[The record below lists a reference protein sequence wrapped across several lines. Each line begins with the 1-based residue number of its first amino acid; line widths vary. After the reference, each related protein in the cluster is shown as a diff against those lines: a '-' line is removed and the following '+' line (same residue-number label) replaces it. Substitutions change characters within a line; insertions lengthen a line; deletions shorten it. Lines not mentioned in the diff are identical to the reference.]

1 MDGLEGTGTELPFT
15 GKSQSLRDKMKRR
28 REAIQNLEA
37 SVVQASNSS
46 PPEEEVKSAS
56 KEIKKPKIEEIE
68 KSAKKDRSSKVKNL
82 VLAQKSNK
90 MEYFGTEK
98 TNRIFERNLG
108 SW

>member
-1 MDGLEGTGTELPFT
+1 MEGLEGTGTELPFT

-56 KEIKKPKIEEIE
+56 KEIKKPKLEETE
-68 KSAKKDRSSKVKNL
+68 KSAKKDRSSKVIL
-82 VLAQKSNK
+82 LIS
-90 MEYFGTEK
+90 EK
-98 TNRIFERNLG
+98 
-108 SW
+108 